1 MSLSRRLEQR
11 PSAKRLKVDKDDCVI
26 CFEVRTKINK
36 ERTTEY
42 CKQNCHVS
50 RPVRSGYKL
59 TFESHSRRGRNENAE
74 ELGVPICFVC
84 RGGPGNVVPL
94 NKNMLKATLLEVRN
108 EPRLCRNADY
118 ANRELT
124 LNRYYLLSL
133 DAGTVTIRYK
143 NGVEKS

>member
-1 MSLSRRLEQR
+1 MSLSRRLGGR
-11 PSAKRLKVDKDDCVI
+11 PPAKWQKFDTDDCVI
-26 CFEVRTKINK
+26 CLEVRTKINK
-36 ERTTEY
+36 VLTTEY

-50 RPVRSGYKL
+50 CPVRSCYKL
-59 TFESHSRRGRNENAE
+59 PVESRSRRGRNENAE

-118 ANRELT
+118 ANREFT